1 MGKIG
6 LQHTIHICSKTCE
19 ILNKYY
25 MLRLWKEA
33 TFMIPILENKRIYWY
48 DNLKFFL
55 MVLVVLGHGADY
67 GTSQYASFRFA
78 YLFVYIFHMPLFLFI
93 KNMID

>member
-1 MGKIG
+1 MEN
-6 LQHTIHICSKTCE
+6 IHES
-19 ILNKYY
+19 
-25 MLRLWKEA
+25 
-33 TFMIPILENKRIYWY
+33 ILENERIYWY

-55 MVLVVLGHGADY
+55 MVLVVIGHGADY

-93 KNMID
+93 FSRQKTPTS

>member
-1 MGKIG
+1 
-6 LQHTIHICSKTCE
+6 
-19 ILNKYY
+19 
-25 MLRLWKEA
+25 
-33 TFMIPILENKRIYWY
+33 MIPILENERIYWY

-67 GTSQYASFRFA
+67 GTSQYASFRFT

-93 KNMID
+93 SGLFFKDLYIRKGYVTTNS